1 LVANQVASV
10 DGASVCPQCGTEL
23 APHALACP
31 TCGALVFSDKLKS
44 LASSAD
50 AAAASG
56 DLSGARGRW
65 ETALRFLPADSK
77 QYAAVQSRIAD
88 LTTRI
93 DGANPAAPGTK
104 PANPD
109 HPAWRRALGAV
120 VTGFLLI
127 LGKLKFLILG
137 LTKAS
142 TFFSMFAFFGVYWSI
157 FGWPLALGLVVSIYI
172 HEMGHV
178 FALRR
183 LGLAAGAPLFIP
195 GIGALVMLKEHPA
208 DAHIDA
214 EIGLAGPIWGLG
226 AGLAAMAVYY
236 ATRIPIWAAIA
247 HLTGFINM
255 FNLTPVW
262 QLDGSRG
269 FHALNRQQRW
279 TVVGAI
285 AIAYLL
291 TNQGLLL
298 VVGLVAV
305 WRAVQQEQGPGDT
318 KAFGTYVMLIGA
330 LSWLARAIA

>member
-1 LVANQVASV
+1 MQARS
-10 DGASVCPQCGTEL
+10 SWEK
-23 APHALACP
+23 AL
-31 TCGALVFSDKLKS
+31 
-44 LASSAD
+44 
-50 AAAASG
+50 
-56 DLSGARGRW
+56 
-65 ETALRFLPADSK
+65 EFLPPDSK
-77 QYAAVQSRIAD
+77 QYESIRARIAD
-88 LTTRI
+88 LGARI
-93 DGANPAAPGTK
+93 NATSAPGTK

-109 HPAWRRALGAV
+109 HPAWRRALGGIA
-120 VTGFLLI
+120 TAFLLL

-178 FALRR
+178 STLRR

-195 GIGALVMLKEHPA
+195 GVGALVMLKEHPA

-214 EIGLAGPIWGLG
+214 EIGLAGPLWGLG
-226 AGLAAMAVYY
+226 AGLVAMIVFY
-236 ATRIPIWAAIA
+236 ATRNSIWAAIA

-255 FNLTPVW
+255 FNLMPIW

-269 FHALNRQQRW
+269 FHPLNRQQRIAS
-279 TVVGAI
+279 VGAI

-291 TNQGLLL
+291 TNQRMLLL
-298 VVGLVAV
+298 IGIVAV
-305 WRAVQQEQGPGDT
+305 WRAVQREQGPGDT
-318 KAFGTYVMLIGA
+318 KAFATYVGLVGT

>member
-1 LVANQVASV
+1 MDWEN
-10 DGASVCPQCGTEL
+10 
-23 APHALACP
+23 ALNFLPPNSRQHEAI
-31 TCGALVFSDKLKS
+31 
-44 LASSAD
+44 SARITD
-50 AAAASG
+50 LNARMAAA
-56 DLSGARGRW
+56 
-65 ETALRFLPADSK
+65 
-77 QYAAVQSRIAD
+77 
-88 LTTRI
+88 
-93 DGANPAAPGTK
+93 NPSSPQAK

-120 VTGFLLI
+120 VTAFLLV

-178 FALRR
+178 FRLRKY
-183 LGLAAGAPLFIP
+183 GIGAGAPLFIP
-195 GIGALVMLKEHPA
+195 GVGALVMLKEHPA
-208 DAHIDA
+208 DAHVDA
-214 EIGLAGPIWGLG
+214 DIGLAGPIWGLG
-226 AGLAAMAVYY
+226 AGLAAIAVYY

-279 TVVGAI
+279 TAVGAI

-298 VVGLVAV
+298 VVGVVAV
-305 WRAVQQEQGPGDT
+305 WRAVQKEQGPGDT
-318 KAFGTYVMLIGA
+318 RALATYVGLIGA